1 MPRPGPRTDPRS
13 VKADEM
19 NNRGIMVSELKKN
32 QKTTGW
38 RNEVTVDWIGLGEK
52 ENKKKNTDRDTKGRL
67 LWKTSEQRTR
77 LGIREKPSSLSST
90 TTSHGGNVF
99 SIQSFSL
106 SL

>member
-52 ENKKKNTDRDTKGRL
+52 ENKKKNTETQKGDCYGRRQNRGQD
-67 LWKTSEQRTR
+67 WESER
-77 LGIREKPSSLSST
+77 SL
-90 TTSHGGNVF
+90 H
-99 SIQSFSL
+99 L
-106 SL
+106 